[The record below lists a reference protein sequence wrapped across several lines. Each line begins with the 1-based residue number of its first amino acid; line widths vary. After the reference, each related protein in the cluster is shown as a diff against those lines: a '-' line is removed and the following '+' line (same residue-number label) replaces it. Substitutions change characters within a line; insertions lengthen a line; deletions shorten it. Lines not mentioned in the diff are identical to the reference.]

1 MARKAAARKPAP
13 RTARRGGG
21 GRFKTR
27 LLGFLGAT
35 FLFFAVTGAVYLREP
50 AATRSFE
57 GALNTGGRIVGT
69 AAHAVGDLGAK
80 VTQPP
85 APGQYLVA
93 RVERV
98 VDGDTILVMIGD
110 REERVRLLN
119 VDTPESVHPD
129 KTKNSPIGK
138 LAAEYTRVAL
148 EGRQVRL
155 EGDSEIETRDRYGRL
170 LSYVLVDGTN
180 FNVAL
185 VREGFSEYQVEFGAS
200 RRYDR
205 DFKNAEMAAR
215 ESSRG
220 IWSDGRLAS
229 AQ

>member
-1 MARKAAARKPAP
+1 MARKSAASRKPAA

-21 GRFKTR
+21 RGKMR

-35 FLFFAVTGAVYLREP
+35 FLFFAATGVVYLREP
-50 AATRSFE
+50 AASRTVE
-57 GALNTGGRIVGT
+57 GALSTSGRLVGN
-69 AAHAVGDLGAK
+69 AAQAVGDLGAK

-98 VDGDTILVMIGD
+98 VDGDTLVVSIAD

-129 KTKNSPIGK
+129 KSKNTALGK
-138 LAAEYTRVAL
+138 IAAEYTRVAL
-148 EGRQVRL
+148 EGRQIRL
-155 EGDSEIETRDRYGRL
+155 EGDSDTETRDRYGRL

-185 VREGFSEYQVEFGAS
+185 VREGYSEYQVEFGTS

-205 DFKNAEMAAR
+205 DFRNAEAAAR
-215 ESSRG
+215 ETGRG
-220 IWSDGRLAS
+220 VWSDDRVAS
-229 AQ
+229 AH

>member
-1 MARKAAARKPAP
+1 MARKPAVSRKP
-13 RTARRGGG
+13 AARSTRRGA
-21 GRFKTR
+21 GRGKTR
-27 LLGFLGAT
+27 LLGFLGAA
-35 FLFFAVTGAVYLREP
+35 FLFCAITGGVYLREP
-50 AATRSFE
+50 AASRSFE
-57 GALNTGGRIVGT
+57 GALNTSGRLVGN
-69 AAHAVGDLGAK
+69 AAQAVGDIGAK

-98 VDGDTILVMIGD
+98 VDGDTIIVSIAD

-129 KTKNSPIGK
+129 KSKNTQMGK

-155 EGDSEIETRDRYGRL
+155 EGDSETETRDRYGRL

-185 VREGFSEYQVEFGAS
+185 VREGFSGYEVEFGAS

-205 DFKNAEMAAR
+205 DFQNAESAAR
-215 ESSRG
+215 ETGRG
-220 IWSDGRLAS
+220 IWSDGRVAS
-229 AQ
+229 AR